1 MRHKRLIP
9 IVLAI
14 AMLAVPGTA
23 LAAESSVQGY
33 TPSGGDTQTIVD
45 PGTGGSG
52 GVGGTTDSGGVQDQP
67 SGELPFTGFDAITVL
82 GAGVVLLGLGFGVR
96 RLAVRDR
103 RREQIA
109 AA

>member
-1 MRHKRLIP
+1 MRHRRLIP

-23 LAAESSVQGY
+23 LAAESS
-33 TPSGGDTQTIVD
+33 TPSGGETQTIVD
-45 PGTGGSG
+45 PGGTGGSGGSG

-67 SGELPFTGFDAITVL
+67 SGELPFTGFDAMTVL
-82 GAGVVLLGLGFGVR
+82 GAGVVLLGLGFGIR
-96 RLAVRDR
+96 RLAMRDR